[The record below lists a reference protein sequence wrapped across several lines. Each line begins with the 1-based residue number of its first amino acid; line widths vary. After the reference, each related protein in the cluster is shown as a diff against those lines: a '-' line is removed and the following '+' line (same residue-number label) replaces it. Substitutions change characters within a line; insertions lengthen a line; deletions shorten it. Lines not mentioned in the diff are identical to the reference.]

1 MAETLHPH
9 GLWNAYESAAPGY
22 PVTIAYMDG
31 AKEVTICDVTEQ
43 GERYAQLIAEAPA
56 MTEAAKVVCR
66 AAMESKGP
74 ASEALQRE
82 AAYLRLNADEQLY
95 LLSLCIL
102 YAQGRIDQIRSQR

>member
-1 MAETLHPH
+1 MLKYILGAALAFAPTAAAAQNIIISTAREGTL
-9 GLWNAYESAAPGY
+9 
-22 PVTIAYMDG
+22 
-31 AKEVTICDVTEQ
+31 
-43 GERYAQLIAEAPA
+43 
-56 MTEAAKVVCR
+56 TEAAKVVCR